1 MKFLK
6 KRLSLF
12 LTFIFALT
20 LITPVEIA
28 HAALPFNGNLELPSY
43 GSSMNGDV
51 IHVEGWAVHNDRVKE
66 VNVRLDGNPIGKATY
81 GKERNDV
88 HDAFSQYSDSKN
100 SGFTY
105 EMSLR
110 DIKDGKHNIEIEV
123 VSQSG
128 SKGYLSTS
136 FTKTKLPA
144 RMWVETPENYSN
156 SNGSMVNVRGWGLNP
171 SGVKEV
177 KVYLNDKL
185 DGSAKIN
192 LPREDVNEVYPG
204 YPNGTNGGFEYDL
217 NLNNGVEGRNKI
229 RIETIG
235 QDGSMQTQ
243 EVFVNYKKQDP
254 KMWLELPVYDSTAE
268 SSLVSVYGWALN
280 PSGVKEVKIYLNDKL
295 NGSADL
301 NLPRKDVDAVYPGYP
316 NGENS
321 GFAYDLNLSNGVE
334 GRNKITAEVIGKDG
348 TKQKQD
354 TYVQFK
360 KLDPKMWVEYP
371 ENYSVTGPDILDVFG
386 WALDQS
392 GIKEVKVLLDG
403 NYVGLAKTNLSR
415 EDVDSAFP
423 GYANGKNSGFSY
435 KLSLSNIIQ
444 GQHRITVQAIG
455 NDGKVQSQDRF
466 VNLKVLENKMW
477 VEEPVNGS
485 NVNNTFKISGWGLNQ
500 SGVKEVNVYA
510 DDQFIGNAQSG
521 LERNDIFAN
530 YPEYVNAKNSGF
542 SYDMNIDTLT
552 IGSHKITV
560 EIVGNNGKKQTST
573 FSVNVAKKDMKM
585 NVESLY
591 ENMNVN
597 SNALKVSG
605 WVLSD
610 SEIRDVKVY
619 VDNSLQ
625 GNATMNLSREDVDN
639 IYPGYKNGKNSGFE
653 YSLDVSKLS
662 KGNHR
667 VKVVTTSVDGK
678 SIERSANIN
687 VIKSDSIT
695 YKEYTNSL
703 DFYSQIQM
711 NSNAQIIY
719 DGGWRKATCDEIKY
733 QMNPNNFVNDPVK
746 KYIFYKL
753 SYTDGITADQLNQ
766 VLVGKGVLEG
776 KGAAFLEAG
785 RRYNVNPVYLVSHS
799 LLETGNGTSK
809 LATGIIVNSLYKK
822 ESIKDE
828 NGNTVVVK
836 VKEKDVSPRLTFN
849 VYGIGAFDDDANF
862 WGSDRAYREGWF
874 TVEDAIIG
882 GAKWIA
888 DGYISKGQ
896 DTLYKM
902 RWDFDSMTMWHQYA
916 TDIEW
921 ATKQTSRIKALVDK
935 IDNPSVSFEIPVF
948 KK

>member
-6 KRLSLF
+6 KRVSLF

-20 LITPVEIA
+20 LILPSEVT
-28 HAALPFNGNLELPSY
+28 HAALPYNGNLELPSY
-43 GSSMNGDV
+43 GSSVSGD
-51 IHVEGWAVHNDRVKE
+51 ILHLEGWAVHNDRVKD
-66 VNVRLDGNPIGKATY
+66 VNVRLDGNLIGKATY

-88 HDAFSQYSDSKN
+88 YNAFSQYADSKN

-110 DIKDGKHNIEIEV
+110 DVRDGKHNIEIEV

-128 SKGYLSTS
+128 TKGYLSTS
-136 FTKTKLPA
+136 FTKTKLPS

-156 SNGSMVNVRGWGLNP
+156 SNSSMVNVRGWGLNS

-185 DGSAKIN
+185 DGLARIN
-192 LPREDVNEVYPG
+192 LPREDVNQVYPG
-204 YPNGTNGGFEYDL
+204 YSNGGNCGFEYDL
-217 NLNNGVEGRNKI
+217 NLYKGVEGKNKI
-229 RIETIG
+229 RVETIG
-235 QDGSMQTQ
+235 QDGSKQSQ
-243 EVFVNYKKQDP
+243 EVFVNFKKQ
-254 KMWLELPVYDSTAE
+254 
-268 SSLVSVYGWALN
+268 VS
-280 PSGVKEVKIYLNDKL
+280 
-295 NGSADL
+295 
-301 NLPRKDVDAVYPGYP
+301 
-316 NGENS
+316 
-321 GFAYDLNLSNGVE
+321 
-334 GRNKITAEVIGKDG
+334 
-348 TKQKQD
+348 
-354 TYVQFK
+354 
-360 KLDPKMWVEYP
+360 KMWVEAP
-371 ENYSVTGPDILDVFG
+371 ENYSVTGPDVLDVFG
-386 WALDQS
+386 WVLDQS

-403 NYVGLAKTNLSR
+403 NYVGSAKTNLSR
-415 EDVDSAFP
+415 EDVDAVYP
-423 GYANGKNSGFSY
+423 GYGKNSGFSY
-435 KLSLSNIIQ
+435 KLSLSNVSK

-455 NDGKVQSQDRF
+455 NNGKTQSQDRF
-466 VNLKVLENKMW
+466 VNLKILDNKMW
-477 VEEPVNGS
+477 VEEPVNS
-485 NVNNTFKISGWGLNQ
+485 SKVNDTFKISGWALNQ

-510 DDQFIGNAQSG
+510 DDQFVGNAQYG
-521 LERNDIFAN
+521 FRRNDISSY
-530 YPEYVNAKNSGF
+530 YPDYTNAENSGF
-542 SYDMNIDTLT
+542 SYDMNIDTLA

-591 ENMNVN
+591 DNMNVN
-597 SNALKVSG
+597 SNSLKISG

-610 SEIRDVKVY
+610 SEMRDVKVY
-619 VDNSLQ
+619 VDDALK
-625 GNATMNLSREDVDN
+625 GNATINLARQDIDKLYS
-639 IYPGYKNGKNSGFE
+639 GYKNGKNSGFE
-653 YSLDVSKLS
+653 YNLDVSKLS

-667 VKVVTTSVDGK
+667 VNVVATNVDGK
-678 SIERSANIN
+678 SIERSSNIN
-687 VIKSDSIT
+687 VIKSDSTT
-695 YKEYTNSL
+695 YKQYSNSL

-719 DGGWRKATCDEIKY
+719 DGGWRNATCDEIKY
-733 QMNPNNFVNDPVK
+733 QMNPQNFVNDPVK

-753 SYTDGITADQLNQ
+753 SYTEGITADQLNQ

-785 RRYNVNPVYLVSHS
+785 RRYNVNPIYLVSHS

-809 LATGIIVNSLYKK
+809 LATGIIVNSLYNK

-828 NGNTVVVK
+828 NGNTVTVK
-836 VKEKDVSPRLTFN
+836 VKEKDVAPRLTFN

-874 TVEDAIIG
+874 NVEDAIIG

-888 DGYISKGQ
+888 NGYISKGQ

-921 ATKQTSRIKALVDK
+921 ATKQTYRIKALVDK
-935 IDNPSVSFEIPVF
+935 MNNPSVSFEIPVF